1 MSDRITVHIRH
12 PESGM
17 KVSVTGNERNMGT
30 RITASETE
38 IDASLEEQAQEI
50 TASVNMQARSVGTRV
65 DKRACPHTPYL
76 GGYEFTPEATEQ
88 VIATRGL
95 VLSDDIRIAP
105 IPSNYGLVTFNG
117 RIITVS

>member
-12 PESGM
+12 PADDM
-17 KVSVTGNERNMGT
+17 RVSVTGNERSMGT

-38 IDASLEEQAQEI
+38 LGASLEEQAQEI
-50 TASVNMQARSVGTRV
+50 TATVQIQERSVGARI

-76 GGYEFTPEATEQ
+76 GGYDFTPEETAQ
-88 VIATRGL
+88 VIPTYGL

-105 IPSNYGLVTFNG
+105 IPSNYGRITYNG
-117 RIITVS
+117 QIITVS